1 MAEILE
7 SLMYTES
14 HEWLRQDDKKVVT
27 IGVTAHAQQRLG
39 DVVFV
44 ELPEVGDEVNVSG
57 ECGVVE
63 SVKAATDFYSPVS
76 GKVDLL
82 DISLYIPTPYVAK
95 MWTRWI
101 STGIIPNPPYISR
114 NVDVG
119 PGQVGP
125 DYVLIVP
132 YNDIEP
138 MPAQGPQNSN
148 AMPT

>member
-27 IGVTAHAQQRLG
+27 VGVTAHAQQRLG

-76 GKVDLL
+76 GKIVAVNQALSETPALVNQDPYGDGWLVQIAMSQPNELDDLL
-82 DISLYIPTPYVAK
+82 DADDYTAQVASEAGE
-95 MWTRWI
+95 TQ
-101 STGIIPNPPYISR
+101 
-114 NVDVG
+114 D
-119 PGQVGP
+119 
-125 DYVLIVP
+125 
-132 YNDIEP
+132 
-138 MPAQGPQNSN
+138 
-148 AMPT
+148 